1 MNIWILDQNVK
12 IDDLHLRRS
21 LLAGYC
27 KLLVFGALPVRAA
40 LPVFKNCVQVI
51 ELLSNIKYWVLF
63 SYYVLVPNFYVSL
76 QIHTVYHFYV
86 YTYIK
91 IYT

>member
-1 MNIWILDQNVK
+1 MLANNSLTLDQNVK

-40 LPVFKNCVQVI
+40 LPVFKNCVQVFEV
-51 ELLSNIKYWVLF
+51 ELDRDLNNK
-63 SYYVLVPNFYVSL
+63 
-76 QIHTVYHFYV
+76 QT
-86 YTYIK
+86 
-91 IYT
+91 